1 MLNTIKYKILIPHY
15 YLKCF
20 TISPTAVPPKQL
32 QIIIEPPAMPNYR
45 CNILLFYAFTCRSSN
60 KSRPREAKISD
71 SNLSVHKILLQYHVG
86 AHFRRF
92 CLFCVRSNNFFIT
105 ICPCR
110 FADFSSN
117 FWSSFRHTSSYWFPL
132 LHDLQEMLLL
142 VFVFL
147 FLYNPRLD
155 FNAFSSRSYRL
166 YDK

>member
-1 MLNTIKYKILIPHY
+1 ML
-15 YLKCF
+15 
-20 TISPTAVPPKQL
+20 
-32 QIIIEPPAMPNYR
+32 NYR

-86 AHFRRF
+86 AHFRCF
-92 CLFCVRSNNFFIT
+92 CLFCVRSNNFFIA

-147 FLYNPRLD
+147 FLYNPRLALMLLAVALTGPMI
-155 FNAFSSRSYRL
+155 NSYKSTRFYAEFL
-166 YDK
+166 FRQL